1 MTSSDP
7 PAISTQLAALRQDYA
22 LKTLEEAQ
30 VDRDP
35 LKQFGVWLVEAI
47 HAQVPEPTA
56 MHLATVGPSGRPSGR
71 IVLLK
76 GLGAGGFVFYT
87 NYASRKGRELETDPT
102 AMTLAT
108 ATADGRPSARIV
120 LLKAVDAR
128 GFVFYT
134 NYESRK
140 ARDLAAHPAAA
151 LTILWKE
158 LERQVRI
165 EGTVQKVAAAESD
178 EYFATRPLGS
188 RIGAWASPQS
198 DAIEGRAWLE
208 ARWAELA
215 AQFGEHPPRPPHWGG
230 YRLVPDHLE
239 FWQGRLSRL
248 HDRITYS
255 RAGNAWKI
263 ARLAP

>member
-1 MTSSDP
+1 MKEPDS
-7 PAISTQLAALRQDYA
+7 AISTSLAHLRKDYA
-22 LKTLEEAQ
+22 LKTLDEKD

-35 LKQFGVWLVEAI
+35 LKQFGVWMVEAI

-56 MHLATVGPSGRPSGR
+56 MTLSTADAAGRPSGR

-76 GLGAGGFVFYT
+76 GV
-87 NYASRKGRELETDPT
+87 DP
-102 AMTLAT
+102 
-108 ATADGRPSARIV
+108 
-120 LLKAVDAR
+120 R

-140 ARDLAAHPAAA
+140 ARDLAANPAAA
-151 LTILWKE
+151 LTFLWKE

-165 EGTVQKVAAAESD
+165 EGRVERVTAEESNSYY
-178 EYFATRPLGS
+178 ESRPLGS

-198 DAIEGRAWLE
+198 EAIDSRGWLE
-208 ARWAELA
+208 ERWARLGSEH
-215 AQFGEHPPRPPHWGG
+215 GERPPRPPHWGG
-230 YRLVPDHLE
+230 YRITPDSVE

-248 HDRITYS
+248 HDRIAYRRDDKGWS
-255 RAGNAWKI
+255 I